1 MSTPYVSGH
10 GRGHLPTLIIDVHN
24 VSEQTKEEAIKVI
37 LEELG
42 IKDANP
48 NNYTT
53 HRCGYWFLRVLPTTL
68 YQITQTSVGGVVD
81 YGGIKAYADRNQ
93 RTSDYVIVKLE
104 ELLA

>member
-1 MSTPYVSGH
+1 MSTPYFSGH

-37 LEELG
+37 LEEFG
-42 IKDANP
+42 IKKSNP

-53 HRCGYWFLRVLPTTL
+53 HSCGYWFLRVLPTTQ
-68 YQITQTSVGGVVD
+68 YQIHQSGISEMEDCGGVA
-81 YGGIKAYADRNQ
+81 AYANRNP

>member
-10 GRGHLPTLIIDVHN
+10 GRGRLPTLIIDVHN
-24 VSEQTKEEAIKVI
+24 VSKQTKSEAIKVI
-37 LEELG
+37 LEEFG
-42 IKDANP
+42 IKKSNP

-53 HRCGYWFLRVLPTTL
+53 HKCGYWFLRVLPATL
-68 YQITQTSVGGVVD
+68 YQIHQSGIAEIED
-81 YGGIKAYADRNQ
+81 WGGIKAYADMNP